1 MKRLFDLTLA
11 TVWIL
16 LLSPILILAAILI
29 KTTMPGP
36 VIFKQKRIGKE
47 GKPFIIY
54 KFRSMRINTSDTAI
68 TLSTDKRITR
78 FGRFIRKTKIDELP
92 QLCNILKGEMS
103 IVGPRPDVP
112 GYYDTLTGENQLIWT
127 LRPGLTGLDSMFYPN
142 EQVILDHQ
150 THPRQY
156 YDNILWPHKV
166 RLNLWYTKNRTLL
179 IDMKII
185 CNTATQLL
193 FGKLIFRINTE
204 GENEAKRR

>member
-29 KTTMPGP
+29 KSTMPGP